1 MATPGAESAVCGC
14 IVCDCLVVTIC
25 YTEQSGQLLVGLC
38 YSEQLCVLDEVVGV
52 TQLRDVVYVV
62 TIRYEASGPSS
73 TISRFNATTQQRL
86 ADLVIRG
93 FSRFP
98 NDIAACELTSQLY
111 VVDHCECVWRVSS
124 DGVDIQRWL
133 PKSPS
138 DTFKPWTLSVTSSR
152 LLVTSHHTDKQLR
165 QFDAAG
171 GDELRRV
178 NLPDYIFPWHAV
190 ESPTGTFIVDQWNA
204 QLGPS
209 EVSEVSTEGQV
220 LRQFSSSSLCSPEH
234 IAVDRHG
241 NIFVA
246 DRGTHRGNVIEL
258 YPGNG
263 RILLLDAQLS
273 LRRVIIDAR
282 QLNNRSRSVS
292 ATRNSPDN
300 CWSGFITIAS
310 SRCLMCFG
318 DRHSA

>member
-1 MATPGAESAVCGC
+1 M
-14 IVCDCLVVTIC
+14 
-25 YTEQSGQLLVGLC
+25 Q
-38 YSEQLCVLDEVVGV
+38 GV

-62 TIRYEASGPSS
+62 THRYEVSGPSS
-73 TISRFNATTQQRL
+73 TIRRFNATTHQRL
-86 ADLVIRG
+86 TDIVITGLGWARA
-93 FSRFP
+93 
-98 NDIAACELTSQLY
+98 IAACELTSQLY
-111 VVDHCECVWRVSS
+111 VADHCCACVWRMSS

-282 QLNNRSRSVS
+282 QLKDSDPFRLCYTEQSGQLLVGFHNDSVV
-292 ATRNSPDN
+292 AVFDVLR
-300 CWSGFITIAS
+300 
-310 SRCLMCFG
+310 R
-318 DRHSA
+318 